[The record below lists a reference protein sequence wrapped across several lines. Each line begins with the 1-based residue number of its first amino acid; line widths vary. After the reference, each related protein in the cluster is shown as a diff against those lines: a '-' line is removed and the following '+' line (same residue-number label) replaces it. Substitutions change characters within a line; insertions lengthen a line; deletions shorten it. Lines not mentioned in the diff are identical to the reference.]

1 MSDFKSKYGAWAVVA
16 GASEGIGQAYAKGLA
31 KRGLNLVLIARRP
44 EPLKETEQIV
54 KDLGVEVKSIQLD
67 LSSSEMLDKLDAETK
82 NLDIGLMVYNAA
94 YGPVRPFLSNTVEQ
108 LRQHTGVNCDG
119 PMLLA
124 HHFGK
129 HFSEQG
135 RGGIILMSSMAG
147 FQGTAMVAP
156 YAATKGF
163 DTVLGEALHYELK
176 SKGVDVMVCAA
187 GATKTPNYLS
197 TEPQY
202 GTFKPSELDPSK
214 VAEGALKAIGSRS
227 LFIPGISNRF
237 AHAMFRVFS
246 RSFAS
251 RFFSKT
257 MFEAYAHFRE
267 D

>member
-1 MSDFKSKYGAWAVVA
+1 MTDFKKKYGLWAVVA

-54 KDLGVEVKSIQLD
+54 SDLGVEVKALQLD
-67 LSSSEMLDKLDAETK
+67 LSSPDMLEKVDAATK
-82 NLDIGLMVYNAA
+82 GLDIGIMVYNAA

-119 PMLLA
+119 PMLLS
-124 HHFGK
+124 HYFGK
-129 HFSEQG
+129 RFAEQG

-202 GTFKPSELDPSK
+202 GAMKPSELEPAT
-214 VAEGALKAIGSRS
+214 VAEGALNALGSRS
-227 LFIPGISNRF
+227 LFIPGTSNRF

-251 RFFSKT
+251 KFFSNT
-257 MFEAYAHFRE
+257 MFEAYAHFKE
-267 D
+267 E